1 MSDISPKKGH
11 TVNTLSHLT
20 PLPDELAELP
30 LDHVPPLHV
39 EMLDHL
45 GVEVAVHIVH
55 HAITHHLISSRLKN
69 LQRKNDEGSTYTI
82 DHIFIKPLTKKA
94 NFLVIL
100 MELEL

>member
-1 MSDISPKKGH
+1 MDIVSFPKRGYMH
-11 TVNTLSHLT
+11 RSLSHLT

-45 GVEVAVHIVH
+45 GVEVAIHIVH

-69 LQRKNDEGSTYTI
+69 LQMKIYDGTYVNI
-82 DHIFIKPLTKKA
+82 DQMISSL
-94 NFLVIL
+94 IL
-100 MELEL
+100 

>member
-1 MSDISPKKGH
+1 MHRS
-11 TVNTLSHLT
+11 LSHLT

-39 EMLDHL
+39 QMLDHL

-69 LQRKNDEGSTYTI
+69 LQMQIDEGTFDNI
-82 DHIFIKPLTKKA
+82 DHILINPLIKKA
-94 NFLVIL
+94 NFLVNL
-100 MELEL
+100 MELEQ